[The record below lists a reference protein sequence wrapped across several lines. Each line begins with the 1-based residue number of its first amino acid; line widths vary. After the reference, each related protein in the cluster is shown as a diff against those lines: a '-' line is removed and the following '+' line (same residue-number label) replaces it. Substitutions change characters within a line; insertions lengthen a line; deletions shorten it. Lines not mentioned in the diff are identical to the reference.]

1 MLNIKICLF
10 VDRVVESL
18 LDAISVARMNSL
30 KYQLQRWLNRSI
42 VFKDVVGFLRP
53 VDFPA
58 ENTPAET
65 TRVAYALPF
74 SQESLAAVQIRIE
87 PGVLPR
93 NRGFRNPHLQNGHPL
108 QRERA
113 RSAAVPGI

>member
-18 LDAISVARMNSL
+18 LHAISVVRMNSL

-58 ENTPAET
+58 ENSPAET
-65 TRVAYALPF
+65 TRVSFALPF
-74 SQESLAAVQIRIE
+74 SQESLAELQIRIHF
-87 PGVLPR
+87 GDLPH
-93 NRGFRNPHLQNGHPL
+93 NRDLRSTHLP
-108 QRERA
+108 
-113 RSAAVPGI
+113 